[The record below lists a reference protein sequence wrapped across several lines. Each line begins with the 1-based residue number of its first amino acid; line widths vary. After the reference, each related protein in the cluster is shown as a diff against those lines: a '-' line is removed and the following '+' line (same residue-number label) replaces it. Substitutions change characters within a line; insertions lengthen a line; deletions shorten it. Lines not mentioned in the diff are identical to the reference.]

1 MYETKNSNTCCVRTL
16 NAPNWKYISGLIL
29 IIILIIYIIFYP
41 LQFEFYENLKAKKI
55 ADCIFIPGFFLLSIY
70 DLYKSIKKGE
80 KKLKKYW
87 FGLLKGIA
95 VFSLLYFFILRSF
108 FSSGILFIN
117 SIFGEKER
125 IEINGV
131 ITDKTDLKGSGKFV
145 GEYELIVDHNGNKYV
160 FDSNH
165 MAIKN
170 LKVGD
175 NFELEMKKGILNL
188 IYK

>member
-1 MYETKNSNTCCVRTL
+1 M
-16 NAPNWKYISGLIL
+16 NWKHISGLIL

-55 ADCIFIPGFFLLSIY
+55 ADFIFIPGFFLLVIY
-70 DLYKSIKKGE
+70 DLYRNIKKGE
-80 KKLKKYW
+80 RKWKKYS
-87 FGLLKGIA
+87 FDLIKGITL
-95 VFSLLYFFILRSF
+95 FSVLYFFILRSF
-108 FSSGILFIN
+108 FSSGILFVN
-117 SIFGEKER
+117 SIFGEKEK
-125 IEINGV
+125 IEINGI

-145 GEYELIVDHNGNKYV
+145 GEYELIVDQNGNEYV

-165 MAIKN
+165 LVIKD

-175 NFELEMKKGILNL
+175 NFELKMKKGILNL